1 MIKINYLVINKKQK
15 KDSIKDKKVTFDT
28 TNNYRAK
35 IKKYDY

>member
-15 KDSIKDKKVTFDT
+15 KDSIKDKKAAFDT

-35 IKKYDY
+35 IQKHDY